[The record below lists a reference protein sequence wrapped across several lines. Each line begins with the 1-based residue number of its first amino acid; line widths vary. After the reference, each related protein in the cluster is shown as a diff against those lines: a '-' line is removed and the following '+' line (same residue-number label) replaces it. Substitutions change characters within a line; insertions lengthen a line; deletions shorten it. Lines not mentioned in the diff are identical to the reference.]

1 MVIMSKIHVMSE
13 TLANKISAGE
23 VVERCSSI
31 VKELVENSID
41 AGASEIKIELLKG
54 GLESIKV
61 TDNGSGMD
69 KEDAILAFGRH
80 ATSKLLRDDDLFF
93 IDTMGFRGEAL
104 PSIASVSE
112 VILKTSDG
120 SSSTL
125 IHIKGGEVLEN
136 TVGDLRTGTSITVT
150 NLFYNTPA
158 RLKYLKSENTEN
170 YNSVNLIEKL
180 ALAHPDIKFTLMN
193 NEKIIVKTS
202 GSDNL
207 LKTIHEIYGLN
218 VSNKMLEFKNSNNDF
233 DIYGYIC
240 KPEILRSNRNDLNT
254 FVNDRVIRNG
264 DINKAINDA
273 YHTYKPDGKYPV
285 VILKINTDPTLV
297 DVNIHPTKQDVKISK
312 SMELYDLIYTTI
324 KDTLYNNLLI
334 PNALKEESVNI
345 IKDSVIADIVSSMAK
360 KEEEPIQT
368 ELNFQVDINEKQNA
382 TKIKTNEELVVNKE
396 MKNFVLYPVGLALG
410 TYIIAQNEEG
420 IFLIDQHAAQER
432 VNYERY
438 LNSLRKKEI
447 TTTNLLIPITI
458 ELSASDFLILKENL
472 SILTNMGFIIEE
484 FGVNTFVIK
493 GHPTWILQDYEEE
506 SIRKIIDL
514 VISVKDKFDPIKFND
529 HLAATLAC
537 KMSIKANMRI
547 SHEAQEELLNE
558 LVMCDNP
565 YNCPHGRPTII
576 KFSIYD
582 LEKMFKRIM
591 N

>member
-1 MVIMSKIHVMSE
+1 MSKIHIMSE
-13 TLANKISAGE
+13 ALANKISAGE

-41 AGASEIKIELLKG
+41 AASSEIKIELIKG
-54 GLESIKV
+54 GLEKIKV
-61 TDNGSGMD
+61 TDNGKGMD
-69 KEDAILAFGRH
+69 HEDALLAFARH
-80 ATSKLLRDDDLFF
+80 ATSKILRDDDLFF

-112 VILKTSDG
+112 VTLKTSDG
-120 SSSTL
+120 TDSAF
-125 IHIKGGEVLEN
+125 IHIKGGEILEN
-136 TVGDLRTGTSITVT
+136 TSGDLRVGTSITVT

-158 RLKYLKSENTEN
+158 RLKYLKSENTET
-170 YNSVNLIEKL
+170 YNSVSLIEKL
-180 ALAHPDIKFTLMN
+180 ALAHPNIKFTLLN
-193 NEKIIVKTS
+193 NEKVIVSTS
-202 GSDNL
+202 GSNNL

-218 VSNKMLEFKNSNNDF
+218 VSNKMLEFKASNNDF
-233 DIYGYIC
+233 DIYGYIG

-254 FVNDRVIRNG
+254 FVNDRVIRNSE
-264 DINKAINDA
+264 INKAINDA

-285 VILKINTDPTLV
+285 VVLKINTDPTLV

-312 SMELYDLIYTTI
+312 MPELYDLIYSTI

-334 PNALKEESVNI
+334 PNALKEKSVNI
-345 IKDSVIADIVSSMAK
+345 IKDSVIADIVSSMIK

-368 ELNFQVDINEKQNA
+368 ELNFQVSVKENA
-382 TKIKTNEELVVNKE
+382 PELKTSDELVVNKE
-396 MKNFVLYPVGLALG
+396 MKSLVLYPVGLALG

-420 IFLIDQHAAQER
+420 IYLIDQHAAQER

-438 LNSLRKKEI
+438 LNALRKKDV
-447 TTTNLLIPITI
+447 TTTALLIPITI
-458 ELSASDFLILKENL
+458 ELSASDFLALKENL
-472 SILTNMGFIIEE
+472 HILTDMGFILEE
-484 FGVNTFVIK
+484 FGVNTYVVK
-493 GHPTWILQDYEEE
+493 AHPTWLLEGYEEE

-514 VISVKDKFDPIKFND
+514 VISIKDKFDPIKFND

-558 LVMCDNP
+558 LVRCDNP

-582 LEKMFKRIM
+582 LERMFKRVM

>member
-1 MVIMSKIHVMSE
+1 MSKIHVMSE
-13 TLANKISAGE
+13 ALANKISAGE

-41 AGASEIKIELLKG
+41 AQASDIKVELMKG

-69 KEDAILAFGRH
+69 CDDAHLAFGRH
-80 ATSKLLRDDDLFF
+80 ATSKILRDDDLFF
-93 IDTMGFRGEAL
+93 INTMGFRGEAL

-112 VILKTSDG
+112 VELKTSDG
-120 SSSTL
+120 TDSTY
-125 IHIKGGEVLEN
+125 IHIKGGEILEE
-136 TVGDLRTGTSITVT
+136 TSGDLRVGTSITVT

-158 RLKYLKSENTEN
+158 RLKYLKSENTET
-170 YNSVNLIEKL
+170 YNTVNLIEKL
-180 ALAHPDIKFTLMN
+180 SFAHPEIKFTLTN
-193 NEKIIVKTS
+193 NNKIIVRTS
-202 GSDNL
+202 GSNNL

-254 FVNDRVIRNG
+254 FVNDRVIRNSE
-264 DINKAINDA
+264 INKAINDA

-285 VILKINTDPTLV
+285 VVLKINTDPTLV

-312 SMELYDLIYTTI
+312 MPELYDLIFTTI

-334 PNALKEESVNI
+334 PNALKEESINI

-368 ELNFQVDINEKQNA
+368 ELNFEIEMKENTPEL
-382 TKIKTNEELVVNKE
+382 KTGDELVVNKE
-396 MKNFVLYPVGLALG
+396 MKSLVLYPVGLALG
-410 TYIIAQNEEG
+410 TYIIAQNDEG
-420 IFLIDQHAAQER
+420 IYLIDQHAAQER

-438 LNSLRKKEI
+438 LNALRKKEV
-447 TTTNLLIPITI
+447 TTTYLLIPITI
-458 ELSASDFLILKENL
+458 ELSASDFLTLKENL
-472 SILTNMGFIIEE
+472 PILIDMGFELEE
-484 FGVNTFVIK
+484 FGVNTFIVK
-493 GHPTWILQDYEEE
+493 AHPTWILQDYEEE

-514 VISVKDKFDPIKFND
+514 VIDIKDKFDPIKFND

-547 SHEAQEELLNE
+547 SHEAQQELLNE

-582 LEKMFKRIM
+582 LERMFKRVM

>member
-1 MVIMSKIHVMSE
+1 MSKIHVMSE
-13 TLANKISAGE
+13 ALANKISAGE

-41 AGASEIKIELLKG
+41 AKATDIKVSLVKG

-61 TDNGSGMD
+61 TDDGVGMD
-69 KEDAILAFGRH
+69 KEDAFMAFLRH
-80 ATSKLLRDDDLFF
+80 ATSKILRDDDLFF

-112 VILKTSDG
+112 VELKTSDG
-120 SSSTL
+120 ASSTY

-136 TVGDLRTGTSITVT
+136 KDGDLRVGTSIQVS

-158 RLKYLKSENTEN
+158 RLKYLKSENTEA
-170 YNSVNLIEKL
+170 YNTINLIEKL
-180 ALAHPDIKFTLMN
+180 ALAHPHIKFTLVN
-193 NEKIIVKTS
+193 NDKVVVRTS

-254 FVNDRVIRNG
+254 FVNDRVIRNSE
-264 DINKAINDA
+264 INKAINDA

-285 VILKINTDPTLV
+285 VVLKINTDPTLV

-312 SMELYDLIYTTI
+312 MPELYDLIFTTI

-368 ELNFQVDINEKQNA
+368 ELNFEIEMKENTPEL
-382 TKIKTNEELVVNKE
+382 KTGDELVVNKE
-396 MKNFVLYPVGLALG
+396 MKSLVLYPVGLALG
-410 TYIIAQNEEG
+410 TYIIAQNDEG
-420 IFLIDQHAAQER
+420 IYLIDQHAAQER

-438 LNSLRKKEI
+438 LNALRKKEV
-447 TTTNLLIPITI
+447 TTTYLLIPITI
-458 ELSASDFLILKENL
+458 ELSASDFLTLKENL
-472 SILTNMGFIIEE
+472 PILIDMGFELEE
-484 FGVNTFVIK
+484 FGVNTFIVK
-493 GHPTWILQDYEEE
+493 AHPTWILQDYEEE

-514 VISVKDKFDPIKFND
+514 VIDIKDKFDPIKFND

-547 SHEAQEELLNE
+547 SHEAQQELLNE

-582 LEKMFKRIM
+582 LERMFKRVM

>member
-1 MVIMSKIHVMSE
+1 MSKIHVMSE
-13 TLANKISAGE
+13 ALANKISAGE

-41 AGASEIKIELLKG
+41 ARATEIKIELIKG
-54 GLESIKV
+54 GLDSIKV
-61 TDNGSGMD
+61 TDNGVGMD
-69 KEDAILAFGRH
+69 REDALLAFGRH

-112 VILKTSDG
+112 VELKTSDG
-120 SSSTL
+120 TDSTY
-125 IHIKGGEVLEN
+125 IHIKGGETQEN
-136 TVGDLRTGTSITVT
+136 ISGDLRVGTSITVT

-158 RLKYLKSENTEN
+158 RLKYLKSENTET

-180 ALAHPDIKFTLMN
+180 ALAHPSIKFTLSN
-193 NEKIIVKTS
+193 NEKVIVKTS
-202 GSDNL
+202 GSNEL

-218 VSNKMLEFKNSNNDF
+218 VSSKMLEFKNSNNDF

-254 FVNDRVIRNG
+254 FVNDRVIRNSE
-264 DINKAINDA
+264 INKAINDA

-285 VILKINTDPTLV
+285 VVLKVNTDPTLV

-312 SMELYDLIYTTI
+312 MEELYDLIYTTI

-334 PNALKEESVNI
+334 PSALREESVNI
-345 IKDSVIADIVSSMAK
+345 IKDSVIADIVSSMAQ
-360 KEEEPIQT
+360 KESEPTQT
-368 ELNFQVDINEKQNA
+368 ELNFEVELKENA
-382 TKIKTNEELVVNKE
+382 PELKTSDELVVNKE
-396 MKNFVLYPVGLALG
+396 MKSLVLYPVGLALG

-420 IFLIDQHAAQER
+420 IYLIDQHAAQER

-438 LNSLRKKEI
+438 LNALRKREV
-447 TTTNLLIPITI
+447 TTTYLLIPITI
-458 ELSASDFLILKENL
+458 ELSASDFLTLKENL
-472 SILTNMGFIIEE
+472 HILTDMGFVIEE
-484 FGVNTFVIK
+484 FGVNTFIVK
-493 GHPTWILQDYEEE
+493 AHPTWILQDYEEE

-514 VISVKDKFDPIKFND
+514 VIDIKDRFDPIKFND
-529 HLAATLAC
+529 HVAATLAC

-582 LEKMFKRIM
+582 LERMFKRVM